1 MGSLNIQSKIKK
13 GLSKAI
19 NKTGSSSS
27 ELVYLVSESRVGGD
41 GVTPPAIT
49 KSNVLLKD
57 AIFKSYDA
65 SMLDTNI
72 LAGDRMMVSN
82 SDVEIVQGY
91 TISQGSK
98 KYIVVDVD
106 IKAPTSDTLVY
117 ISQLR
122 EK

>member
-1 MGSLNIQSKIKK
+1 MGSSSIQAKIKK
-13 GLSKAI
+13 GLSRAI

-41 GVTPPAIT
+41 GVTPPTIT
-49 KSNVLLKD
+49 KANVLLKD

-72 LAGDRMMVSN
+72 LIGDRMLVSN
-82 SDVEIVQGY
+82 NDLQIVQGY

-98 KYIVVDVD
+98 EYIVIDVD